1 MVVTP
6 VKLKARPPATDDK
19 AMLAPLDVV
28 SVKRTSRTEEL
39 GIVGTEGVV
48 IDIRRHGSDPLYA
61 VVVRGRELPALLGT
75 NDLAATGERA
85 HVVEEPRALPVRKP
99 RDDIRWE
106 VYEIFDPEV
115 DRPLADVSRAE
126 ARAHHHRL
134 LAMTGHRISELR
146 KLADSAG
153 IELDGSEGSLQAFN
167 DWFAANV
174 EPDPERPDQ
183 ARGRW
188 LSVAQ
193 DLALYLGDLMM
204 ERHPHLH
211 WKLLEG
217 GKRNISYQRTVLV
230 GYRKAHPRYNTDL
243 DYGLG
248 QYANAL
254 ARGERDQHD
263 FFVAMLRWTDE
274 YA

>member
-85 HVVEEPRALPVRKP
+85 HVVEEPRARPVRKP

-106 VYEIFDPEV
+106 AYEIFDPEV

-134 LAMTGHRISELR
+134 LAMTDHWISELR

-153 IELDGSEGSLQAFN
+153 IELDGPSWSGTERLTRGTTRISTTGSASTRMRSLEESAISTISSSRCSGGLTST
-167 DWFAANV
+167 
-174 EPDPERPDQ
+174 PER
-183 ARGRW
+183 
-188 LSVAQ
+188 S
-193 DLALYLGDLMM
+193 
-204 ERHPHLH
+204 
-211 WKLLEG
+211 
-217 GKRNISYQRTVLV
+217 
-230 GYRKAHPRYNTDL
+230 
-243 DYGLG
+243 
-248 QYANAL
+248 
-254 ARGERDQHD
+254 
-263 FFVAMLRWTDE
+263 
-274 YA
+274 